1 MVAIF
6 DVVIMSKKKK
16 KKEQNLKV
24 TDNFENHIL
33 FFQKILRYS

>member
-6 DVVIMSKKKK
+6 DVVIMSKKK